1 MTDRLRKLPIHEWV
15 NGITHGVGL
24 ALSVAALVVLV
35 VVAQDWTSVVG
46 SLLFGAGLTTLYL
59 ASTLYH
65 LARKDKLKEKLR
77 LFDHIAILYLIAGS
91 YAPFAMHMGD
101 LSGYAMLVIV
111 WILALGGTVFKL
123 MARKHRYH
131 NAGTL
136 IYVVMGWMAVF
147 FAGPLVSSLPSG
159 AMAWLVAGGV
169 AYTAGI
175 AFYLWERWDY
185 AHGVWHLFVLAGSAC
200 HVVAAYHVAVH

>member
-1 MTDRLRKLPIHEWV
+1 MTDRLRKLPAHEWV
-15 NGITHGVGL
+15 NGLTHCAGL
-24 ALSVAALVVLV
+24 VLSVAALVVLV
-35 VVAQDWTSVVG
+35 TAAPDWPAALG
-46 SLLFGAGLTTLYL
+46 GALFGAGLTTLYL

-65 LARKDKLKEKLR
+65 FARRRELKEKLR

-91 YAPFAMHMGD
+91 YAPFAVHVGD

-111 WILALGGTVFKL
+111 WVLALGGTAFKL
-123 MARKHRYH
+123 LARKHRYH

-136 IYVVMGWMAVF
+136 IYVAMGWMAVL
-147 FAGPLVSSLPSG
+147 FAGPLISSLPSG

-175 AFYLWERWDY
+175 AFYLWERWPY

-200 HVVAAYHVAVH
+200 HVVAAYHVAVS